1 MECKRLLY
9 LILQDPDRYKIEVD
23 EVFEQREMQL
33 FESTEKL
40 LKIVNI
46 LIEHKQFDL
55 AEKAMTYFSNCEL
68 KIGLN
73 LIIALSESIEKRL
86 KFLGKS
92 KISKI
97 RKFDQIW

>member
-1 MECKRLLY
+1 
-9 LILQDPDRYKIEVD
+9 
-23 EVFEQREMQL
+23 
-33 FESTEKL
+33 
-40 LKIVNI
+40 
-46 LIEHKQFDL
+46 
-55 AEKAMTYFSNCEL
+55 MTYFSNCEL

-73 LIIALSESIEKRL
+73 LIMALSESIEKRL